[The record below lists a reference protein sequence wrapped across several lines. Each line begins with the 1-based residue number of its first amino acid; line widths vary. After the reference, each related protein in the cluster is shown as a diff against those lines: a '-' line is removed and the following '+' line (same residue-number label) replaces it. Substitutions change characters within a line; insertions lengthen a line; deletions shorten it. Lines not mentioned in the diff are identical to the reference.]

1 MIYNI
6 RIAVSDKIMLLVTM
20 IRNKAR
26 STMFLDMNKDG
37 DGSEINIK

>member
-20 IRNKAR
+20 IRNNAR
-26 STMFLDMNKDG
+26 YMFPDMDKDG
-37 DGSEINIK
+37 NGSEINIE